1 MSTPVRYAE
10 PFDMLATNGGWFFTA
25 DGATLAPLAASG
37 APDGADYLNDVG
49 VAPDDDWIQI
59 TATDVVW
66 AGSYDPGT
74 YEATRPGDNISFTG
88 FTAATTPPADAALIG
103 YRVLLDMAQANPAQA
118 DVYTLS
124 LRHDQT
130 SDPWL
135 SLQSEFG
142 PPFTTFETVQT
153 RLVEVGEFP
162 TPPDPD
168 LLELRLTATDVRSGT
183 LKVHAINIDAVYATP
198 PYPQMDPI
206 NGAVQR
212 PTVGWRFYPRN
223 GFTQTGWEVQIFAG
237 SLVTDPD
244 TTGDTPVADSGKQT
258 TNARGWA
265 TPDVLPLG
273 TYRAFLRLYEGGN
286 GWEQPS
292 DWVYVEFEITGTAPS
307 APGISA
313 VTPDDANARCGLT
326 ITQPAGA
333 ERLWVQRSADAGTTW
348 TDIAAA
354 TETAGDWSYSLYD
367 DGCPLDTDIIYRA
380 RAGDTDQGDPIWSDW
395 SASPAAVQVAS
406 GGLFWLRPVHQPDLC
421 LIVEVPPRGIDGLA
435 RRRRTTVFE
444 PVNSA
449 TPVTVHDVP
458 GPRSGRIV
466 IRSSSITMSTAIEQ
480 ALAADSLISIA
491 GPDGIEA
498 TCAVLDW
505 TTSRLSDALANADTE
520 YVINVVTAQP

>member
-168 LLELRLTATDVRSGT
+168 LLELRLRATDVR
-183 LKVHAINIDAVYATP
+183 
-198 PYPQMDPI
+198 
-206 NGAVQR
+206 
-212 PTVGWRFYPRN
+212 
-223 GFTQTGWEVQIFAG
+223 
-237 SLVTDPD
+237 
-244 TTGDTPVADSGKQT
+244 
-258 TNARGWA
+258 
-265 TPDVLPLG
+265 
-273 TYRAFLRLYEGGN
+273 
-286 GWEQPS
+286 
-292 DWVYVEFEITGTAPS
+292 
-307 APGISA
+307 
-313 VTPDDANARCGLT
+313 
-326 ITQPAGA
+326 
-333 ERLWVQRSADAGTTW
+333 
-348 TDIAAA
+348 
-354 TETAGDWSYSLYD
+354 
-367 DGCPLDTDIIYRA
+367 
-380 RAGDTDQGDPIWSDW
+380 
-395 SASPAAVQVAS
+395 
-406 GGLFWLRPVHQPDLC
+406 
-421 LIVEVPPRGIDGLA
+421 
-435 RRRRTTVFE
+435 
-444 PVNSA
+444 
-449 TPVTVHDVP
+449 
-458 GPRSGRIV
+458 
-466 IRSSSITMSTAIEQ
+466 
-480 ALAADSLISIA
+480 
-491 GPDGIEA
+491 
-498 TCAVLDW
+498 
-505 TTSRLSDALANADTE
+505 
-520 YVINVVTAQP
+520 